1 MNLYKTALVSL
12 FSLLLAVPLVASAQ
26 TATPRFD
33 QRQANQEKRIEQGE
47 KSGTLTSKEAA
58 RLENGQDRLQT
69 IEDKA
74 KADGQVTAKERARM
88 ARAENKQSARIY
100 RQKHDP
106 QRDLDHNGKIDRPL
120 RNRR

>member
-1 MNLYKTALVSL
+1 MNLHKTALISI
-12 FSLLLAVPLVASAQ
+12 LLAVPLVASAQ

-88 ARAENKQSARIY
+88 ARAENKQKRANLPSEA
-100 RQKHDP
+100 
-106 QRDLDHNGKIDRPL
+106 
-120 RNRR
+120 